1 MLEDATVLDDNI
13 EELESFAA
21 DEVELIGAATED
33 EIEEEK
39 EDGADEL
46 DGLVI
51 EEFDDSNKLEDFAI
65 DEARSS
71 PDELQTEEMPSSE
84 DVPEV
89 PQEISPVIR
98 PNPRTPTMSLNGIKI
113 LLLKNNHKITFDLN
127 VPQSCLH

>member
-1 MLEDATVLDDNI
+1 MLEEATVLDDNI

-21 DEVELIGAATED
+21 DE
-33 EIEEEK
+33 EEEEM
-39 EDGADEL
+39 EDSADEL

-51 EEFDDSNKLEDFAI
+51 EEFDDSNALEDFAI

-71 PDELQTEEMPSSE
+71 PDELDASATDELQTAEMPSSE

-98 PNPRTPTMSLNGIKI
+98 PNPRTPAMSLNGIRT

-127 VPQSCLH
+127 FPQFCLH

>member
-1 MLEDATVLDDNI
+1 MLEEATVLDDNI

-21 DEVELIGAATED
+21 DE
-33 EIEEEK
+33 EEEEM
-39 EDGADEL
+39 EDSADEL

-51 EEFDDSNKLEDFAI
+51 EEFDDSNALEDFAI

-71 PDELQTEEMPSSE
+71 PDELDASATDELQTAEMPSSE

-98 PNPRTPTMSLNGIKI
+98 PNPRTPAMSLNGIRI

-127 VPQSCLH
+127 FPQFCLH